1 MDLIQAYGMAR
12 LHLMEAANHIEN
24 AIDLTRDCSCE
35 AEDNNDEYAVDLLDD
50 VIGDLKNARHCIS
63 TSHMNLLDELLGDYD
78 YDDWSG
84 LEAFL
89 HRAGPIMSNW
99 SSYEFSEWK
108 STGKVPNHGQT
119 QTTDD

>member
-1 MDLIQAYGMAR
+1 MDLIKTYGMAR
-12 LHLMEAANHIEN
+12 LHLMEAMTHVQEAIE
-24 AIDLTRDCSCE
+24 LTRDCQCE
-35 AEDNNDEYAVDLLDD
+35 AEDNDDDYAVDLLDD
-50 VIGDLKNARHCIS
+50 IIGDLKSARHNIS
-63 TSHMNLLDELLGDYD
+63 MSHMHLLDDALGDYD

-89 HRAGPIMSNW
+89 HRAGPIMSDW
-99 SSYEFSEWK
+99 SAYEFSAWK

>member
-1 MDLIQAYGMAR
+1 MDLIKTYGMAR
-12 LHLMEAANHIEN
+12 LHLMEAMTHVQEAIE
-24 AIDLTRDCSCE
+24 LTRDCSTE
-35 AEDNNDEYAVDLLDD
+35 AEDNDDDYAVDLLDD

-63 TSHMNLLDELLGDYD
+63 VSHMNLLDELLGDYD

-89 HRAGPIMSNW
+89 HRAGPIMSTW
-99 SSYEFSEWK
+99 SSYEFSAWK